1 MPDADAT
8 TMTML
13 SVVAGVL
20 VAAALLS
27 WRARVRGPGLSIGTA
42 AVVAVAAILTFDA
55 LSSFWGRWT
64 TLRDERT
71 RNAALVPADA
81 ATRPGAAAGAS
92 VAFVEWLNGV
102 IPRGAPYYVATN
114 GSDPANYQWLLFRL
128 YPRVAVDSASR
139 ARWVVF
145 VRETPAA
152 AGFHPADLV
161 RYMRFTPDLAVGERR
176 P

>member
-1 MPDADAT
+1 
-8 TMTML
+8 MTLL
-13 SVVAGVL
+13 SLVSAVL

-27 WRARVRGPGLSIGTA
+27 WRARVRGPGLSIGAA

-55 LSSFWGRWT
+55 LSSFWGRWQ
-64 TLRDERT
+64 TLRDERSA
-71 RNAALVPADA
+71 NAAIAPADA

-92 VAFVEWLNGV
+92 VGFVEWLNGV
-102 IPRGAPYYVATN
+102 LPRGAPFYVATN
-114 GSDPANYQWLLFRL
+114 GSDPGNYQWLLFRL
-128 YPRVAVDSASR
+128 YPRVAVDSPSR
-139 ARWVVF
+139 AHWVVF

-152 AGFHPADLV
+152 AGFHRTDFV